1 MQFVPEDLSYRYLWD
16 FKAFWDSVEGLCR
29 AERVKCGAT
38 NLLCL
43 MSCSECEYELFWTPE
58 SHMYFAWEANFRSKE
73 NKGNNNNKKKIKKK
87 IDYLYQV
94 KFERTILFG
103 RLDIKAKTK
112 PHTFWQS

>member
-73 NKGNNNNKKKIKKK
+73 NKGKNNNKKKIKKK
-87 IDYLYQV
+87 D
-94 KFERTILFG
+94 RLF
-103 RLDIKAKTK
+103 ISSKIWTYY
-112 PHTFWQS
+112 FVWQARYKG